1 MVVGQTQIM
10 SLEVAEF
17 PDNSETLSL
26 VFQNKEQTNKMNIIH
41 HFWVIIMTFQLL
53 QNPMVI

>member
-41 HFWVIIMTFQLL
+41 HF
-53 QNPMVI
+53 